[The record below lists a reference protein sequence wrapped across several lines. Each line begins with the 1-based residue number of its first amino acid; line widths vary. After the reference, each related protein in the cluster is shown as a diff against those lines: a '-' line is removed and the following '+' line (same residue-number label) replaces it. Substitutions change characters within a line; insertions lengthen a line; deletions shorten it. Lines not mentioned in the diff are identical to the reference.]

1 MLPIVRSGPEPLS
14 PLLSLAW
21 TFSLEYPPYPTSSS
35 PAVPLMLMRCMEF
48 IISSL
53 PLSPSLRKL
62 PCIIHISF
70 YPQCCHPRPCQPTTL
85 QSPMKTPSRS
95 HTAAPCLPPL
105 AASHSHSFFKDFQSG
120 LPPSHGSLQTVDFF
134 ISVSCPPPFLSTH
147 LAPPVQFMVLGHI
160 ALKVWLQPHPLMPIA
175 LPQDPVLENP
185 APWGR

>member
-1 MLPIVRSGPEPLS
+1 MLPIARSGPEPLS

-53 PLSPSLRKL
+53 SLSPSLRKL

-120 LPPSHGSLQTVDFF
+120 LPPFHGSLQTVDFF

-147 LAPPVQFMVLGHI
+147 LAPQVQFMVLGHI
-160 ALKVWLQPHPLMPIA
+160 ALKVWLQPHPLMP
-175 LPQDPVLENP
+175 
-185 APWGR
+185 